1 MKHKFYMTASLDYVK
16 ETEAL
21 RKEVASVIPLP
32 AIDERQPDL
41 AYFTSRFVS
50 TGTNLNNAHFMGSEL
65 VKARN
70 TVVAKAVDVEHEEDD
85 IIGHIYA
92 CEFTDAKGNK
102 LDSKELASYDPS
114 KLDAQD
120 MHIEI
125 ASVVYKTR
133 FPSLAKEIKDGEW
146 KVSMEAYYTSYDV
159 LVGSTVLSAEEAQ
172 LMGFDVA
179 NESLYGKAAKI
190 VKGGDVVDQGTVAK
204 VLRGICFSG
213 VGIVKQPANKPSIVF
228 EATAGVDEN
237 EDKSVKDVIEFN
249 YDKLEKANNNVTS
262 SNVDTN
268 AELET
273 ATADDSPGICVY
285 YKKESVD
292 SLFKDQDSNVVSSN
306 WCGKFAATCTTT
318 GDYTN
323 PNCLAKVFTPEF
335 IMDVAK
341 RKLDELQKEQAL
353 DTLVDTINELLKK

>member
-1 MKHKFYMTASLDYVK
+1 MTASLDYVK
-16 ETEAL
+16 ETAAL

-32 AIDERQPDL
+32 SIDERQPDL

-65 VKARN
+65 IKARK
-70 TVVAKAVDVEHEEDD
+70 TVVAKAVDVEHEENE

-102 LDSKELASYDPS
+102 LNSAELANYEES

-133 FPSLAKEIKDGEW
+133 FPALAKEIKEGEW
-146 KVSMEAYYTSYDV
+146 KVSMEAYYTSYDI
-159 LVGSTVLSAEEAQ
+159 LVGSTLMTAEEAQ

-179 NESLYGKAAKI
+179 NEDLYGKAAQV
-190 VKGGDVVDQGTVAK
+190 VKGGAVVDEGVIAK

-213 VGIVKQPANKPSIVF
+213 VGIVKQPANKPSIIF
-228 EATAGVDEN
+228 EATASTDDEIT
-237 EDKSVKDVIEFN
+237 ETVKFN
-249 YDKLEKANNNVTS
+249 LDNVENASNNVTS
-262 SNVDTN
+262 SNVDTKV
-268 AELET
+268 ELIK
-273 ATADDSPGICVY
+273 AADDSPGICLSY
-285 YKKESVD
+285 DKESID
-292 SLFKDQDSNVVSSN
+292 SIYKDQDSNVINTN
-306 WCGKFAATCTTT
+306 WCNKFDTTCTTT

-323 PNCLAKVFTPEF
+323 ASCLAKVFTADF

-341 RKLDELQKEQAL
+341 RKLDELQKEQEIAK
-353 DTLVDTINELLKK
+353 LVENINDLLK